1 MREHENINARYIQY
15 MYTFVYKWC
24 SLFSHLTVYVGSLK
38 DATLKKKILETNS
51 CQRKNSAG
59 QSITI
64 ILTVKENMMKHI
76 FILNL

>member
-24 SLFSHLTVYVGSLK
+24 SLFSHLTVYVRSLK
-38 DATLKKKILETNS
+38 DATLKKKKILETNS
-51 CQRKNSAG
+51 CQRKNSASR
-59 QSITI
+59 SITI

-76 FILNL
+76 FF